1 MNRAQRLQ
9 SARAWLLNLPVRE
22 PARIGA
28 AYRRWFGVGWFCAIE
43 ELSRLGVNFDPQW
56 MERLKSSLE
65 GQQRAQAAKRADK
78 ASAEELTGYAEEW
91 DDNFAFI
98 AGHTSGGFPYGVTWE
113 ELEIREQEER
123 PGREPD
129 PF

>member
-9 SARAWLLNLPVRE
+9 SARAWLLQQAGRE

-28 AYRRWFGVGWFCAIE
+28 SYRRWYGVDWICAIE

-56 MERLKSSLE
+56 VERLKSSLQ
-65 GQQRAQAAKRADK
+65 GQQRARAAQRA
-78 ASAEELTGYAEEW
+78 ARAMAGGEEDS
-91 DDNFAFI
+91 DDYFAFI
-98 AGHTSGGFPYGVTWE
+98 AGYTAGGYPYGVTWE
-113 ELEIREQEER
+113 EWGILEQQEGED
-123 PGREPD
+123 REPD